1 MLAKLGLRTKA
12 QRAWA
17 MYDWANSAMVT
28 IIVTAVYPI
37 FFSSYAAAGISPE
50 SATFRHSVATSIGL
64 AIIAV
69 LAPLLG
75 AMADHTAMKK
85 RMLGTFMG
93 IGVAAVVM
101 MFFIGQGNWLF
112 AAILFVL
119 ANIGANGSFVFY
131 DSLLPH
137 VAPTEELDRVST
149 AGYAMGYIGGGLL
162 LAVCLAVITYPGL
175 VGLPA
180 GDDLSP

>member
-1 MLAKLGLRTKA
+1 
-12 QRAWA
+12 

-28 IIVTAVYPI
+28 IVVTAVYPL
-37 FFSSYAAAGISPE
+37 FFYNYAAAGMSGE
-50 SATFRHSVATSIGL
+50 AALFRHTAATTIGL
-64 AIIAV
+64 TIIAV
-69 LAPLLG
+69 LAPILG

-131 DSLLPH
+131 DALLPH
-137 VAPTEELDRVST
+137 VAPTD
-149 AGYAMGYIGGGLL
+149 
-162 LAVCLAVITYPGL
+162 
-175 VGLPA
+175 
-180 GDDLSP
+180 